1 MVSVGTSAV
10 TAWPSAFGYGVQPVV
25 VSPSARFAAGFVGSD
40 MLSATLETK
49 LPPLSSSATSE
60 TPLTVKVP
68 VDPAGALK
76 AMVFA
81 PATSHCGL
89 ISSICWVQ
97 LADDASAKP
106 PCTGPPLIERT
117 ACTHEDNPSTE

>member
-40 MLSATLETK
+40 MLSAMDETK
-49 LPPLSSSATSE
+49 LPPLSSSAISE
-60 TPLTVKVP
+60 TPCTLNVP
-68 VDPAGALK
+68 VDPAGALN
-76 AMVFA
+76 AIVFA
-81 PATSHCGL
+81 PLTSHCGL
-89 ISSICWVQ
+89 ISSICCVQ
-97 LADDASAKP
+97 LADDGSAKP

-117 ACTHEDNPSTE
+117 ACAHEDSPRTE